1 MSNRSFSTKGAVFC
15 LLASAVF
22 HLVACNPQTPSS
34 HVWLTSEAGD
44 KCAEQEA
51 VVFTKAN
58 ANANAFIIHPDDRR
72 QTIDGFGGSLTESS
86 AFVLACLSPEDRNAI
101 LSELFGEEGAN
112 FSVTRTHIGASDF
125 SVEGRYS
132 LCEQEGDTALASFS
146 LDRDKEGFPKDK
158 YPQIKDEHYDLYHL
172 MLDVWRLKQS
182 QQDKT
187 FRIMANTWTAPAWMK
202 ENGKYYERE
211 NGFHRGGALL
221 PEYYQTY
228 ADYIARYVE
237 AWKAEGVD
245 IWAVTPV
252 NEPMGNDGGW
262 ESMDFSPAVET
273 EFIAKYLG
281 PTFRKRGLGDVAI
294 YGFDQNIFEM
304 EPYTEA
310 IYGNAEARSY
320 TTGMA
325 VHWYGSTLDCFP
337 EVLDRVHAANP
348 DKTLFHSEGCID
360 NLGLDGWPGVGDY
373 EGYKESGWFGNDRF
387 WWDTTATDWAYS
399 TRWAGETH
407 PRYVPVHRYARYIIN
422 GINHWLTGFCDWNI
436 VLDSIGGPNHVGNF
450 CGAEVMV
457 DYSPTANDQ
466 RPTTNDQRPIIYF
479 TPYYYVLKQFS
490 RSMRPG
496 DTVLKVESPKTNEA
510 LTGLTTN
517 EALTGPRTNDQQP
530 IYLCAS
536 VNAEGQYA
544 INILNTGKATNVPVQ
559 IGEYAAQIEMPANS
573 VKTILVKL

>member
-1 MSNRSFSTKGAVFC
+1 MSNRSFSTQGAVFC

-44 KCAEQEA
+44 KCAEQPA
-51 VVFTKAN
+51 VVFEKGTAEG
-58 ANANAFIIHPDDRR
+58 AYVIHPDDRR

-132 LCEQEGDTALASFS
+132 LCEQEGDTALTSFS

-237 AWKAEGVD
+237 AWRAEGVD

-281 PTFRKRGLGDVAI
+281 STFRKRGLGDVAI

-310 IYGNAEARSY
+310 IYGNAEARNY

-373 EGYKESGWFGNDRF
+373 AGYKESGWFGNDRF

-399 TRWAGETH
+399 TQWAGETH

-422 GINHWLTGFCDWNI
+422 GMNHWLTGFCDWNI

-457 DYSPTANDQ
+457 DYRND
-466 RPTTNDQRPIIYF
+466 RIYY

-496 DTVLKVESPKTNEA
+496 DTVLKVESRSASGVEKASKE
-510 LTGLTTN
+510 
-517 EALTGPRTNDQQP
+517 ESH

-544 INILNTGKATNVPVQ
+544 INILNTGMATNVPVQ

>member
-1 MSNRSFSTKGAVFC
+1 MAILMMVLT
-15 LLASAVF
+15 
-22 HLVACNPQTPSS
+22 ACTTQVPSS

-86 AFVLACLSPEDRNAI
+86 AFVLACLSPEQRAAI
-101 LSELFGEEGAN
+101 LQELFGEEGAN
-112 FSVTRTHIGASDF
+112 FSVTRTQIGASDF

-146 LDRDKEGFPKDK
+146 LDRDKEGFPKAK
-158 YPQIKDEHYDLYHL
+158 YPQIRDEHYDLYHL

-237 AWKAEGVD
+237 AWRAEGVD

-457 DYSPTANDQ
+457 DYRND
-466 RPTTNDQRPIIYF
+466 RIYY

-496 DTVLKVESPKTNEA
+496 DTVLGVHSPFADN
-510 LTGLTTN
+510 LS
-517 EALTGPRTNDQQP
+517 P
-530 IYLCAS
+530 IHLCAS

-544 INILNTGKATNVPVQ
+544 INILNTGDAVAVPVQ
-559 IGEYAAQIEMPANS
+559 IGEYVARVDMPANS

>member
-1 MSNRSFSTKGAVFC
+1 MKRCTIYDLRC
-15 LLASAVF
+15 TIF
-22 HLVACNPQTPSS
+22 HLPMAILMVVLTACTTQVPSS

-101 LSELFGEEGAN
+101 LNELFGEEGAN
-112 FSVTRTHIGASDF
+112 FSVTRTQIGASDF

-132 LCEQEGDTALASFS
+132 LCEQEGDTALTSFS

-237 AWKAEGVD
+237 AWRAEGVD

-310 IYGNAEARSY
+310 IYGNAEARNY

-373 EGYKESGWFGNDRF
+373 AGYKESGWFNNDQF

-399 TRWAGETH
+399 TQWAGEAH
-407 PRYVPVHRYARYIIN
+407 PRYVPVHRYARYIIH
-422 GINHWLTGFCDWNI
+422 GMNHWLTGFCDWNI

-457 DYSPTANDQ
+457 DYQND
-466 RPTTNDQRPIIYF
+466 RIYY

-496 DTVLKVESPKTNEA
+496 DTVLGVHSPFADN
-510 LTGLTTN
+510 LS
-517 EALTGPRTNDQQP
+517 P
-530 IYLCAS
+530 ILLCAS

-544 INILNTGKATNVPVQ
+544 INILNTGKAVNVPVQ

>member
-44 KCAEQEA
+44 KCADQPA
-51 VVFTKAN
+51 VVFEKGSAEGAYVVN
-58 ANANAFIIHPDDRR
+58 PDDRR

-86 AFVLACLSPEDRNAI
+86 AFVLACLSPEQRAAI
-101 LSELFGEEGAN
+101 LQELFGEEGAN
-112 FSVTRTHIGASDF
+112 FSVTRTQIGASDF

-146 LDRDKEGFPKDK
+146 LDRDKEGFPKAK
-158 YPQIKDEHYDLYHL
+158 YPQIRDEHYDLYHL

-237 AWKAEGVD
+237 AWRAEGVD

-304 EPYTEA
+304 LPYTEA

-373 EGYKESGWFGNDRF
+373 AGYKESGWFGNDRF
-387 WWDTTATDWAYS
+387 WWDPTATDWAYS
-399 TRWAGETH
+399 TQWAGETH

-457 DYSPTANDQ
+457 DYSL
-466 RPTTNDQRPIIYF
+466 TTNEALTGPTIYF

-496 DTVLKVESPKTNEA
+496 DTVLGVHSPFADN
-510 LTGLTTN
+510 LS
-517 EALTGPRTNDQQP
+517 P
-530 IYLCAS
+530 IHLCAS
-536 VNAEGQYA
+536 VNADGQYA

-559 IGEYAAQIEMPANS
+559 IGEYVARVDMPANS
-573 VKTILVKL
+573 VKTILVKF